1 MATALRQR
9 YSRRGLP
16 SQSGHVG
23 NRGGVLQGCLTGAYS
38 GFEGVD
44 ENGTPLLNWLRQRGV
59 DEVDVVGIATDHCVR
74 QTAEDA
80 VRNGLATRVLVDLTA
95 GVSADTTV
103 AALEEMRTAS
113 VELVCS
119 S

>member
-1 MATALRQR
+1 M
-9 YSRRGLP
+9 P
-16 SQSGHVG
+16 S
-23 NRGGVLQGCLTGAYS
+23 TGAYS

>member
-1 MATALRQR
+1 MAWPP
-9 YSRRGLP
+9 GL
-16 SQSGHVG
+16 
-23 NRGGVLQGCLTGAYS
+23 
-38 GFEGVD
+38 
-44 ENGTPLLNWLRQRGV
+44 
-59 DEVDVVGIATDHCVR
+59 
-74 QTAEDA
+74 
-80 VRNGLATRVLVDLTA
+80 LVDLTA

>member
-1 MATALRQR
+1 MRALII
-9 YSRRGLP
+9 
-16 SQSGHVG
+16 
-23 NRGGVLQGCLTGAYS
+23 
-38 GFEGVD
+38 
-44 ENGTPLLNWLRQRGV
+44 
-59 DEVDVVGIATDHCVR
+59 VDVQNDFCEGGSLAVTGGAALARAISDYLAEAADYHHVVATM
-74 QTAEDA
+74 
-80 VRNGLATRVLVDLTA
+80 LVDLTA

>member
-1 MATALRQR
+1 MDPISVAAA
-9 YSRRGLP
+9 SVGKLP
-16 SQSGHVG
+16 GQSPE
-23 NRGGVLQGCLTGAYS
+23 RM
-38 GFEGVD
+38 VD
-44 ENGTPLLNWLRQRGV
+44 
-59 DEVDVVGIATDHCVR
+59 VR